1 MKTSFF
7 MSKKTPLIAC
17 VLTDKDVLSI
27 RANSINMA
35 DIIELRID
43 MFDNISPGHVMEM
56 LRTAKDKF
64 NKPLITTVRDISEGG
79 QRDIPDRFAL
89 YAAAAPLSDLVDVE
103 VNSESLLQR
112 VKGIMNDRTFL
123 IGSYH
128 NFDLTPQDDFLD
140 GIVMRGK
147 MLGSDMVKVAVTA
160 TDRDDLIRLLLFTL
174 RHKDTGMI
182 TMCMGEQGS
191 PSRIIAPVFGS
202 VIAYGYINK
211 PSAPGQLSVM
221 QLSEIFSLLNIR

>member
-7 MSKKTPLIAC
+7 LSKKTPLIAC

-27 RANSINMA
+27 REDSISMA
-35 DIIELRID
+35 DLIELRID
-43 MFDNISPGHVMEM
+43 MFDDISPGHVMEM
-56 LRTAKDKF
+56 FRIATDKF
-64 NKPLITTVRDISEGG
+64 NKPLITTVRDVSEGG

-89 YAAAAPLSDLVDVE
+89 YEAAVPLSDFVDVE
-103 VNSESLLQR
+103 VNSKSLLQK
-112 VKGIMNDRTFL
+112 VKGIMNDRNFL

-140 GIVMRGK
+140 GIVMRGNV
-147 MLGSDMVKVAVTA
+147 LGADMVKIAVTA
-160 TDRDDLIRLLLFTL
+160 KDRDDLIRLLLFTL
-174 RHKDTGMI
+174 RHKDSGMI
-182 TMCMGEQGS
+182 TMCMGEQGL

-202 VIAYGYINK
+202 LIAYGYINK
-211 PSAPGQLSVM
+211 PSAPGQLSVV

>member
-7 MSKKTPLIAC
+7 LHRKTPLIAC

-27 RANSINMA
+27 SKNSISMA

-43 MFDNISPGHVMEM
+43 MFDNISPDYVMEM
-56 LRTAKDKF
+56 FGIAKDKF
-64 NKPLITTVRDISEGG
+64 NKPLIATVRDVSEGG
-79 QRDIPDRFAL
+79 QRDIPHRLAL
-89 YAAAAPLSDLVDVE
+89 YEAAVPLSDFIDVE
-103 VNSESLLQR
+103 VNSESLLQK
-112 VKGIMNDRTFL
+112 VKGIMNDRTLL

-140 GIVMRGK
+140 GIVIRGK
-147 MLGSDMVKVAVTA
+147 VLGSDMVKIAVTA
-160 TDRDDLIRLLLFTL
+160 KNRDDLIRLLLFTL
-174 RHKDTGMI
+174 RHKDSGMI
-182 TMCMGEQGS
+182 TMCMGEHGS